1 MKVREALSGMVI
13 SDLWSIWRQANSE
26 KARNVKLLI
35 LDETWWDRV
44 DYLLSFTEPIVSM
57 LRFVD
62 MDHPCMG
69 EIYDGIDSMI
79 ESIKTIIN
87 AKEQDP
93 TETFKEV
100 HAHLIERWNKMTTP
114 LHLLAFALTPK
125 YYSAEIL
132 SLPRRVPPYRD
143 VEVSEGYK
151 AAFSRIFPDPEVED
165 MVRGEFVNFISSRD
179 HSISALRDK

>member
-1 MKVREALSGMVI
+1 MVI
-13 SDLWSIWRQANSE
+13 NGLWSIWRQANSE
-26 KARNVKLLI
+26 RARNVKLLI
-35 LDETWWDRV
+35 LDETWWGRV

-93 TETFKEV
+93 TETFFKEV
-100 HAHLIERWNKMTTP
+100 HSHLIE
-114 LHLLAFALTPK
+114 
-125 YYSAEIL
+125 
-132 SLPRRVPPYRD
+132 
-143 VEVSEGYK
+143 
-151 AAFSRIFPDPEVED
+151 
-165 MVRGEFVNFISSRD
+165 
-179 HSISALRDK
+179 